1 VLFLKV
7 KPTVTLPDGLVT
19 VGDGAEGSTSVTRNR
34 EVDGDGKKREGDD
47 DRDGGVTGD
56 EEELGEQDC
65 PALRK
70 ELDSATRDT
79 WKRRKC

>member
-1 VLFLKV
+1 MVM
-7 KPTVTLPDGLVT
+7 LPDGLVT

-34 EVDGDGKKREGDD
+34 ELDVDGKNREGDDD

-56 EEELGEQDC
+56 DC
-65 PALRK
+65 PALGK